1 MAEDEEAR
9 ADLAGQADRAAAD
22 ETPRQSAEVSA
33 AELALLNIEVVYALP
48 DRAWRV
54 SLRLAP
60 GSTAR
65 QAFEAS
71 GLRKRVAELAAA
83 EPDLGVFA
91 HPVAPDRPLRNGDR
105 VEIYRPLLIDAKDA
119 RRKRAAQ
126 Q

>member
-1 MAEDEEAR
+1 M
-9 ADLAGQADRAAAD
+9 LA
-22 ETPRQSAEVSA
+22 
-33 AELALLNIEVVYALP
+33 IEVVYARP
-48 DRAWRV
+48 ERAWRV

-60 GSTAR
+60 GSTAL

-71 GLRKRVAELAAA
+71 GLRGRVAELASA

-91 HPVAPDRPLRNGDR
+91 HPVAPDRPLRDGDR
-105 VEIYRPLLIDAKDA
+105 VEIYRPLLIDPKDA